1 MNLLHFISST
11 KVRIDRRKCYRKH
24 HKTLISFKVGPT
36 DINGLV
42 AAIQP
47 LLESPIVVLQND
59 GVQSPRHN
67 HFYLFC
73 ALKKTASEDL
83 QLGNIQNTQETKSGL

>member
-1 MNLLHFISST
+1 M
-11 KVRIDRRKCYRKH
+11 KCYRKQ

-36 DINGLV
+36 DINALV

-59 GVQSPRHN
+59 SVQSPRHN
-67 HFYLFC
+67 HFYLLR
-73 ALKKTASEDL
+73 ALKKTASELL
-83 QLGNIQNTQETKSGL
+83 QLGNIQNTQGGGLDLVCKV